1 MENKILTN
9 FELNSNKNLFIIL
22 FFILSF
28 ELLLLLLGVYIYFNN
43 QLEIYKLNSQLELLS
58 FSLKEKTSDLGD
70 KINLNSNFMDKF
82 TKLSEK
88 EQISNMSFFDSIPSN
103 PILVCCVVGVMGLG
117 LYNIYYTLSKISG
130 PIFYVNSWFSKK
142 NQASDLDIINPIVP
156 TNQMG
161 NTNDKLS
168 EGIASYNFSED
179 LLDLDASFC
188 ELKGITCSQLAGAE
202 LERTVQN
209 TVPEIT
215 ELNSE
220 EEVFTFLTE
229 DIPILS
235 DEEFITQ

>member
-1 MENKILTN
+1 MEDKMLTN
-9 FELNSNKNLFIIL
+9 FELNSNKNIFILL

-70 KINLNSNFMDKF
+70 KIDLNSNFMNKF

-88 EQISNMSFFDSIPSN
+88 EQVSNISFFDSISSN

-117 LYNIYYTLSKISG
+117 LYNIYYTLSES
-130 PIFYVNSWFSKK
+130 
-142 NQASDLDIINPIVP
+142 
-156 TNQMG
+156 
-161 NTNDKLS
+161 
-168 EGIASYNFSED
+168 IAPYNFSED
-179 LLDLDASFC
+179 LLDSDVSLC
-188 ELKGITCSQLAGAE
+188 ESTGLSIHQLCGGE
-202 LERTVQN
+202 IEIKVRN
-209 TVPEIT
+209 TVPDII

-229 DIPILS
+229 GIPILS
-235 DEEFITQ
+235 DEDFITQQIQIIIDAANEDENLENGVEFISVISDFL

>member
-1 MENKILTN
+1 MEDKMLTN
-9 FELNSNKNLFIIL
+9 FELNSNKNISIIL

-28 ELLLLLLGVYIYFNN
+28 ELLLLLLGVYSYFNN
-43 QLEIYKLNSQLELLS
+43 QLKIYKLNSQLELLS

-70 KINLNSNFMDKF
+70 KINLNSSFMDKF

-88 EQISNMSFFDSIPSN
+88 EQISNISFFDSISSN

-117 LYNIYYTLSKISG
+117 LYNIYYTLSES
-130 PIFYVNSWFSKK
+130 
-142 NQASDLDIINPIVP
+142 
-156 TNQMG
+156 
-161 NTNDKLS
+161 
-168 EGIASYNFSED
+168 IASYNFSED
-179 LLDLDASFC
+179 LLDLGVSFC
-188 ELKGITCSQLAGAE
+188 ELEKVTCSQLAGDE
-202 LERTVQN
+202 LERTVRN

-235 DEEFITQ
+235 DEEFITQQIQILTDAAKEHENLENGVEFISVISDFL